1 MKEKM
6 KGFIAGICVALLLT
20 SVMTVFAVG
29 IDVHIGGIR
38 IYWDGVEKTL
48 KNVKGEK
55 VEPMIYNGTT
65 YVPLR
70 AMSQLMGKEVEW
82 DQATTSVYVG
92 GKPVQST
99 LHLEDLERSK
109 IDSYSVGVR
118 TGTDAVFN
126 LKDKEIQCDN
136 LLQGSNSAQNI
147 YILDGKYARLVG
159 KVVMPY
165 SSVGSQRENTL
176 TFYSVEDD
184 GTEHEIVTYEL
195 KQTEAPIDVNVN
207 LLGVEN
213 LKIKWGSGSAV
224 ALYNVDLLA
233 Y

>member
-6 KGFIAGICVALLLT
+6 KGFIAGICVALVLT

-48 KNVKGEK
+48 KNAKGEK

-99 LHLEDLERSK
+99 LHLEDLEESK
-109 IDSYSVGVR
+109 INSSRVGIR
-118 TGTDAVFN
+118 TGENAKFK
-126 LKDKEIQCDN
+126 LKDKEILCDN
-136 LLQGSNSAQNI
+136 LLRGYGNDANI
-147 YILDGKYARLVG
+147 YILDGKYATLKG
-159 KVVMPY
+159 KAVMPY
-165 SSVGSQRENTL
+165 TAIGSDDEATL

-195 KQTEAPIDVNVN
+195 KQTEDPIDVSVN

-213 LKIKWGSGSAV
+213 LKIQWRRSYEI

>member
-6 KGFIAGICVALLLT
+6 KGFILGLCVALVLT
-20 SVMTVFAVG
+20 TAVTAFAVG

-38 IYWDGVEKTL
+38 VYWDGVEKTL
-48 KNVKGEK
+48 RDANGEK

-70 AMSQLMGKEVEW
+70 AMGQLLGKKVEW

-109 IDSYSVGVR
+109 IDSYDVGIR
-118 TGTDAVFN
+118 TGADATFE
-126 LKDKEIQCDN
+126 LKDEKIQCDN
-136 LLQGSNSAQNI
+136 LLQGSRYDDNI
-147 YILDGKYARLVG
+147 YILNGKYARLVG
-159 KVVMPY
+159 KAVAPY
-165 SSVGSQRENTL
+165 TSVGSKATNTL
-176 TFYSVEDD
+176 TFYSVEND
-184 GTEHEIVTYEL
+184 GTEHEIISYEL
-195 KQTEAPIDVNVN
+195 QQAQNPIDVEVN

-213 LKIKWGSGSAV
+213 LRIKWGEGISV